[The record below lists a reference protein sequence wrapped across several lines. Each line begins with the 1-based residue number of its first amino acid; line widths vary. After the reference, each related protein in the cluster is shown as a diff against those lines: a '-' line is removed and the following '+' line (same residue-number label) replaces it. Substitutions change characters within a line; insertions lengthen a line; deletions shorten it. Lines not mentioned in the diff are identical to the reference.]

1 MTEREI
7 VKRRIVFVDDESRII
22 QGLRRMLHKMGRDW
36 EMKFAQNGPEALRL
50 LAGETFDVIVTD
62 MRMPG
67 MDGAGLLAEVQR
79 GYPHM
84 VRIILSGLSS
94 DEMIIQATGLA
105 HQFLMKPCEP
115 ALLIRTINRACA
127 LRDLLNNEI
136 LERIVSQTDSLPS
149 LPDLYCRLME
159 EMRTSEGS
167 IQRVGE
173 IIETDL
179 SMSAKVIQLVSSAF
193 FGLPRRI
200 SRPSEAVMLLGLDT
214 VKALALTLGLFSKF
228 EESTLSFI
236 PVKRIYEHSMKTGLL
251 AREIAG
257 AEGADTGMAA
267 DAFMTGLLH
276 DVGKLLLGHNIP
288 DIYQRVFERSSRE
301 EIPFFEAERAE
312 LGATHGEVGAYLLG
326 LWGLP
331 DAVVEGVAFHHN
343 LGGSLAKGFEP
354 LIAVHVASAM
364 ENAACPSKGDAA
376 FVEGVDMEGL
386 DRLGLKTRLPAW
398 IEACHEVEDL

>member
-1 MTEREI
+1 MTEQAI
-7 VKRRIVFVDDESRII
+7 LKRRILFVDDEQRII
-22 QGLRRMLHKMGRDW
+22 QGLRRMLRKMGRDW
-36 EMKFAQNGPEALRL
+36 EMEFAQNGPEAMRL
-50 LAGETFDVIVTD
+50 LARKPFDVIVTD

-67 MDGAGLLAEVQR
+67 MDGAGLLAEVQNE
-79 GYPHM
+79 YPHM

-94 DEMIIQATGLA
+94 DETIIKATGSA

-115 ALLIRTINRACA
+115 ELLIRTINRACA

-149 LPDLYCRLME
+149 LPDLYGRLME

-179 SMSAKVIQLVSSAF
+179 SMSAKVVQLVSSAF

-214 VKALALTLGLFSKF
+214 VKSLALTLGLFSKF
-228 EESTLSFI
+228 DESTLSFI
-236 PVKRIYEHSMKTGLL
+236 PIKRIYEHSMKTGLL

-257 AEGADTGMAA
+257 AEGADTVMVA

-288 DIYQRVFERSSRE
+288 DIYQRIFERSSRE
-301 EIPFFEAERAE
+301 KIPFFEAERAE

-343 LGGSLAKGFEP
+343 LGGSLVKGFEP
-354 LIAVHVASAM
+354 LIAVHVASAI
-364 ENAACPSKGDAA
+364 EHSPCQSNGEKV
-376 FVEGVDMEGL
+376 FVEGIDMEGL
-386 DRLGLKTRLPAW
+386 ERLGLKARLPAW
-398 IEACHEVEDL
+398 IEACHEVEGF